1 MIVEG
6 RLVMS
11 DRYPAEIHIGGSIP
25 RTLLDQMFQK
35 VIETGA
41 SLAGYDDGCATED
54 EVRAALRQGHTFD
67 LWDCHASYGHF
78 RELEAFLIQNGIHF
92 NHHCEACYEYDA
104 QNTYYRGGQVL
115 TMAADQAGH
124 PLLPVA
130 EVLAILNKTRL
141 GDHAKVEALRRLAEP
156 TEAQPL
162 DPIRFI

>member
-1 MIVEG
+1 
-6 RLVMS
+6 MS

-78 RELEAFLIQNGIHF
+78 QELEEFLIQNGIHF

-104 QNTYYRGGQVL
+104 QNTYYRGAKVL
-115 TMAADQAGH
+115 TMAANQTGAC
-124 PLLPVA
+124 LLHA
-130 EVLAILNKTRL
+130 REVLHILNNTQL
-141 GDHAKVEALRRLAEP
+141 DDHAQVEALRGLAEP
-156 TEAQPL
+156 PEAQPL